1 MLNANKINKVGEKV
15 ESKIVVVGSINA
27 DLVVISSKRPQP
39 GETILGEKFFIVP
52 GGKGAN
58 QAVAIA
64 RLGAK
69 VDMVGCIG
77 NDSNGQYLYDS
88 LEKEGVNIENV
99 KRITDVSTGTAVIN
113 LAQGEN
119 SIIVVPGTNSKLT
132 PQIIE
137 SMENVFMD
145 AAIVLLQLE
154 IPIETVE
161 LVAKICRKRNI
172 PVILNPA
179 PAMKLSKELLDN
191 VSYITPN
198 EHEYKIV
205 FDTDEDVEKLL
216 EKHPNKLLITQGDK
230 GVVFND
236 GNDLTRVNSITAKV
250 VDTTG
255 AGDTFNGALAY
266 ALADDCELK
275 KAIKFANTAA
285 GISVTKL
292 GAQTGMP
299 SLDEVLNKL

>member
-1 MLNANKINKVGEKV
+1 M

-275 KAIKFANTAA
+275 KAIQFANTAA

>member
-1 MLNANKINKVGEKV
+1 M

-27 DLVVISSKRPQP
+27 DLVVVSSKRPEP
-39 GETILGEKFFIVP
+39 GETILGENFFIVP

-77 NDSNGQYLYDS
+77 NDSNGQYLYNS
-88 LEKEGVNIENV
+88 LEKEGVNIDNV
-99 KRITDVSTGTAVIN
+99 KRIPDVSTGTAVIN

-145 AAIVLLQLE
+145 AEIVLLQLE

-161 LVAKICRKRNI
+161 FVAKLCKKRKI

-216 EKHPNKLLITQGDK
+216 KKYPNKLFITQGDK

-236 GNDLTRVNSITAKV
+236 GNDLIRVNSIAAKV

-266 ALADDCELK
+266 ALANNCELK
-275 KAIKFANTAA
+275 KAIQFANTTA
-285 GISVTKL
+285 GISITKL

>member
-1 MLNANKINKVGEKV
+1 VKGMK
-15 ESKIVVVGSINA
+15 SKIVVVGSINA
-27 DLVVISSKRPQP
+27 DLVAVSSKRPGP
-39 GETILGEKFFIVP
+39 GETVLGEDFFMVP

-58 QAVAIA
+58 QAVAIS

-77 NDSNGQYLYDS
+77 NDANGQFLYDS
-88 LEKEGVNIENV
+88 LKKEGVVLDNII
-99 KRITDVSTGTAVIN
+99 RIPDVSTGTAVIN

-119 SIIVVPGTNSKLT
+119 SIVVIPGTNSMLT
-132 PQIIE
+132 PKLIK

-161 LVAKICRKRNI
+161 YVAKLCFERKI

-179 PAMKLSKELLDN
+179 PAMKLSKELIDN
-191 VSYITPN
+191 ASYITPN

-205 FDTDEDVEKLL
+205 FDTDEDIEELL
-216 EKHPNKLLITQGDK
+216 KRYPNKLLITQGDK

-236 GNDLTRVNSITAKV
+236 GNNVIRVDSINVKV

-266 ALADDCELK
+266 ALANDYELEQ
-275 KAIKFANTAA
+275 AILFANVAA

-299 SLDEVLNKL
+299 SLNEVINKL

>member
-1 MLNANKINKVGEKV
+1 MK
-15 ESKIVVVGSINA
+15 SKIIVVGSINA
-27 DLVVISSKRPQP
+27 DLVAITSKRPGP
-39 GETILGEKFFIVP
+39 GETVLGEEFFLVP
-52 GGKGAN
+52 GGKGGN
-58 QAVAIA
+58 QAVAA
-64 RLGAK
+64 SRLGAE

-77 NDSNGQYLYDS
+77 NDSNGQFLYDS
-88 LEKEGVNIENV
+88 LEKEGVNVDCIKKIPN
-99 KRITDVSTGTAVIN
+99 VSTGTAVII

-119 SIIVVPGTNSKLT
+119 SIVVIPGTNYKVT
-132 PQIIE
+132 PQIIKSIDKIFE
-137 SMENVFMD
+137 GAE
-145 AAIVLLQLE
+145 IVLLQLE

-161 LVAKICRKRNI
+161 YVAKLCNERNI

-179 PAMKLSKELLDN
+179 PAIKLSKALVDS

-205 FDTDEDVEKLL
+205 FDTEEDIEELL
-216 EKHPNKLLITQGDK
+216 KNYPNKLLITQGDK

-236 GNDLTRVNSITAKV
+236 GDELVRVDSIEAKV

-266 ALADDCELK
+266 ALANKYNLES
-275 KAIKFANTAA
+275 AIRFANAAA
-285 GISVTKL
+285 GLSVTKL

-299 SLDEVLNKL
+299 SLQEVLNKL

>member
-1 MLNANKINKVGEKV
+1 MK
-15 ESKIVVVGSINA
+15 SKIVVVGSINA
-27 DLVVISSKRPQP
+27 DLVAVSSKRPGP
-39 GETILGEKFFIVP
+39 GETVLGEDFFMVP

-58 QAVAIA
+58 QAVAIS

-77 NDSNGQYLYDS
+77 NDANGQFLYDS
-88 LEKEGVNIENV
+88 LKKEGVVLDNII
-99 KRITDVSTGTAVIN
+99 RIPDVSTGTAVIN

-119 SIIVVPGTNSKLT
+119 SIVVIPGTNSMLT
-132 PQIIE
+132 PKLIK

-161 LVAKICRKRNI
+161 YVAKLCFERKI

-179 PAMKLSKELLDN
+179 PAMKLSKELIDN
-191 VSYITPN
+191 ASYITPN

-205 FDTDEDVEKLL
+205 FDTDEDIEELL
-216 EKHPNKLLITQGDK
+216 KRYPNKLLITQGDK

-236 GNDLTRVNSITAKV
+236 GNNVIRVDSINVKV

-266 ALADDCELK
+266 ALANDYELEQ
-275 KAIKFANTAA
+275 AILFANVAA

-299 SLDEVLNKL
+299 SLNEVINKL